1 LSRRRRQRSWARQQ
15 GSSRA
20 VLPFQTPNRPPPYSP
35 YPIGI
40 PVLSLNS
47 FPYLR
52 RKVYVSCVSVV
63 RFLSYLSV
71 AILLFTSCCSSP
83 HIPSALPTHTFPS
96 VPSNQRCRL
105 PARWAAQ
112 WVSLQQR
119 SLLGG
124 DSRCCWASPR
134 GSIAPSS
141 DAPKPTPTAAKRS
154 PSLWAGS
161 PAVAHYTIPPPSQSV
176 AWHIRT
182 MVIPLSP
189 CFGGGSPQLQGTASG
204 PPLTFR
210 CYGPPGGW
218 VRPDPFLPLFLLL
231 LLCVCCETRSCR
243 HAPALRS

>member
-71 AILLFTSCCSSP
+71 AILLFTCCCSTMDSYPLHIVGPNQVQPKTFLPTPPKESLCSSSP

-204 PPLTFR
+204 PP
-210 CYGPPGGW
+210 
-218 VRPDPFLPLFLLL
+218 
-231 LLCVCCETRSCR
+231 
-243 HAPALRS
+243 

>member
-71 AILLFTSCCSSP
+71 AILLFTCCSSP

-189 CFGGGSPQLQGTASG
+189 CFGGPRPAARSFRG
-204 PPLTFR
+204 PPVA
-210 CYGPPGGW
+210 PPELQMLWAPWW
-218 VRPDPFLPLFLLL
+218 VG
-231 LLCVCCETRSCR
+231 
-243 HAPALRS
+243 ALRSLPPSLPPPPPLRVL